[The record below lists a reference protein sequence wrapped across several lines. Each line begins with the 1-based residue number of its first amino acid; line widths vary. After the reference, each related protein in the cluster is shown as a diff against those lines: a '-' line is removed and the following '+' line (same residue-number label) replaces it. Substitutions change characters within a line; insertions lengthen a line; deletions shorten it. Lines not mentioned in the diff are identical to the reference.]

1 MFHLWRRVPRGMWYC
16 RGDRKRGSGRAG
28 CEVPENHQEGYR
40 GGIWRFSRE
49 VRPGEN
55 RRPIGIQVEGQD
67 WEG

>member
-1 MFHLWRRVPRGMWYC
+1 MVLGVQAVRCLRTTRRGT
-16 RGDRKRGSGRAG
+16 
-28 CEVPENHQEGYR
+28 E

-55 RRPIGIQVEGQD
+55 RRPIGVQVEGQA